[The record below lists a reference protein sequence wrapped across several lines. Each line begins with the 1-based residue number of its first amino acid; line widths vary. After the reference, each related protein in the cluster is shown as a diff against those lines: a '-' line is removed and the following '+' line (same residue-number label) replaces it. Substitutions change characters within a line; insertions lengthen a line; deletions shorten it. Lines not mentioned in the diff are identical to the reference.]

1 MAAPLSSGPRVFVR
15 EFRVVGVSVL
25 PAEELGAALAPF
37 SGREIGS
44 EELIAARDAVTALY
58 QERGYVSS
66 GAWVPD
72 QPVRD
77 GVVEMHVTEGTLGE
91 IEVEGAKQFAPG
103 YLRQRVVDPGAPLN
117 IATLERHLQ
126 RLQQDPRIRRVDAHL
141 DPGPTRD
148 ASRLRLRIEEEA
160 PWQLEAE
167 FANDAAPSLGGLRS
181 SVRLGH
187 RNPSGWGDSFSAEL
201 SRVNGLFDVDLRYG
215 LPLTRND
222 LRLDLGFVH
231 GRSQLVEGDFESLDV
246 RAERTRYSL
255 ALTRPVWRDLG
266 GDWLAGL
273 GLEHARS
280 ELELGGEEF
289 PVYPSQI
296 DDGGRERVTALRA
309 FQQLLLRSESQVFAA
324 RVQASLGLDL
334 FGATIYP
341 SSRPGSGVPD
351 GRFLAWLVQLQWAG
365 RMDRWLEGALLRAHV
380 DAQLANDSLLPL
392 ERISV
397 GGAQSVRGYHENELV
412 RDNAVIA
419 SVELGVP
426 VWRDALG
433 RDVVQLVPFFD
444 FAKAWNRERER
455 SLESI
460 ASAGLGVRW
469 RLGERAAFEL
479 FWGSP
484 LRTVDDRDGDALQ
497 DAGLHLRI
505 HAALF

>member
-1 MAAPLSSGPRVFVR
+1 
-15 EFRVVGVSVL
+15 
-25 PAEELGAALAPF
+25 
-37 SGREIGS
+37 
-44 EELIAARDAVTALY
+44 VTALY

-66 GAWVPD
+66 GAWIPD
-72 QPVRD
+72 QPVKD
-77 GVVEMHVTEGTLGE
+77 GVVEMRVIEGTLDE
-91 IEVEGAKQFAPG
+91 IEVEGARQFAPD
-103 YLRQRVVDPGAPLN
+103 YLRRRLFDPPGTPLN
-117 IATLERHLQ
+117 IAALERRLQ
-126 RLQQDPRIRRVDAHL
+126 QLQQDPRIRRVDAHL
-141 DPGPTRD
+141 DPGPTRET
-148 ASRLRLRIEEEA
+148 SRLSLRVEEET

-167 FANDAAPSLGGLRS
+167 FANNAAPSLGGLRS
-181 SVRLGH
+181 SLRLGH
-187 RNPSGWGDSFSAEL
+187 RNPSGWGDAFSAEL

-231 GRSQLVEGDFESLDV
+231 GRSELVEGDFESLDV
-246 RAERTRYSL
+246 QAERTRYSL
-255 ALTRPVWRDLG
+255 ALTRPVWRDRG

-289 PVYPSQI
+289 PVYPSEI
-296 DDGGRERVTALRA
+296 DDSGRERATALRA
-309 FQQLLLRSESQVFAA
+309 FQQLVLRSESQVFAA

-334 FGATIYP
+334 FGATIYH

-365 RMDRWLEGALLRAHV
+365 RLDRWLEGALLRAHV

-397 GGAQSVRGYHENELV
+397 GGAQTVRGYHENEMV

-419 SVELGVP
+419 SLELAVP

-433 RDVVQLVPFFD
+433 RDVVQLVPFVD
-444 FAKAWNRERER
+444 FAKAWNREREQ

-460 ASAGLGVRW
+460 ASVGLGVHW
-469 RLGERAAFEL
+469 RLAERASLEL

-484 LRTVDDRDGDALQ
+484 LRTVDRRDGDDLQ